1 MKTFLRSRCKSSPN
15 SVFEMSKFHKFY
27 NLAKFSSAESV
38 VKFWSKISVTNM
50 KTRFHDENEF
60 LQFLAETLSEC
71 S

>member
-1 MKTFLRSRCKSSPN
+1 MKTFLRSRCKTSPI
-15 SVFEMSKFHKFY
+15 SVFKVSKFHKFY
-27 NLAKFSSAESV
+27 NLAEFSSAESV

-60 LQFLAETLSEC
+60 LQFLAETLPEC